1 MHSLGQLY
9 ISLQVRE
16 GNTDSLFE
24 VENTDV
30 PPSLSKHGNLRSG
43 QKSDLVSCLE
53 TDSTSDFDEP
63 DVKLIDG
70 ASLVHSLRLDRRIKT
85 FHDHAEKKVIPF
97 IGKHLATTKLVVIWD
112 QYLSDS
118 LKATT

>member
-1 MHSLGQLY
+1 MHLLGQLY

-16 GNTDSLFE
+16 GNADSLFE

-53 TDSTSDFDEP
+53 TDSTSDFDKA
-63 DVKLIDG
+63 DVKLFDG
-70 ASLVHSLRLDRRIKT
+70 ASFVHSLRLDRNIMTMLRR
-85 FHDHAEKKVIPF
+85 
-97 IGKHLATTKLVVIWD
+97 
-112 QYLSDS
+112 
-118 LKATT
+118 

>member
-1 MHSLGQLY
+1 MHLQGQLY
-9 ISLQVRE
+9 ISLPVRE
-16 GNTDSLFE
+16 GNADSLIE

-53 TDSTSDFDEP
+53 TDSPSDFDEA

-70 ASLVHSLRLDRRIKT
+70 ASLIHSLRLDRSIKT
-85 FHDHAEKKVIPF
+85 FREYAEQKVIPF
-97 IGKHLATTKLVVIWD
+97 SEKHLATTV
-112 QYLSDS
+112 YPH
-118 LKATT
+118 